1 MRKNSKKEEI
11 TIGNR
16 LKQLR
21 LTQGK
26 KQDEVVKELIE
37 QLGYRSFNRQTL
49 SAFENDRKE
58 LKAGTIKIF
67 AKYYNVS
74 CDYLLFG
81 TAPTITE
88 ERLVES
94 KKETEDKLNEITLD
108 YVNGD
113 PTSVN
118 FIDFLVQYHNKD
130 GVHLFSKLTKLLQDI
145 QNLKILYDNYIV
157 RFNDN
162 DICNYCIRELNN
174 KKDITIKL
182 NNKLFNPKKEYI
194 EEIKKELQISKD
206 YLNEIQAK
214 QLQVNQIISELMESY
229 LNCKQVGVSGYPYK
243 NKQFLGYLDSR
254 ENNKRTENLFKENI
268 AKLKEFYNS
277 IKEDYSI
284 SIFADFDID
293 KLIEEYLKK

>member
-1 MRKNSKKEEI
+1 MRKNSKKEEV

-21 LTQGK
+21 LSQGK

-49 SAFENDRKE
+49 SAFENDRQE
-58 LKAGTIKIF
+58 LKAETLKIF
-67 AKYYNVS
+67 AEYYNVS

-81 TAPTITE
+81 TAPTITD

-108 YVNGD
+108 YVSGD
-113 PTSVN
+113 PTSVS

-145 QNLKILYDNYIV
+145 QNLKDLYDNYIV

-162 DICNYCIRELNN
+162 DICNYCIQELNN

-182 NNKLFNPKKEYI
+182 NDKLFNPKREYI

-214 QLQVNQIISELMESY
+214 HLQVNQIISELIESY
-229 LNCKQVGVSGYPYK
+229 LNCKQVGVSNYPYK

-254 ENNKRTENLFKENI
+254 DNNKRTENLFNENL
-268 AKLKEFYNS
+268 AKLEEFYNS
-277 IKEDYSI
+277 IKEDYSL
-284 SIFADFDID
+284 SIFADID
-293 KLIEEYLKK
+293 LDKIINDHL